1 VPDLPDAAVERMPAG
16 LPGTQTGL
24 PRHGRL
30 LLAAAEAMAG

>member
-1 VPDLPDAAVERMPAG
+1 MPAG
-16 LPGTQTGL
+16 LPGTQTGLLCTQTGL